1 MDILNFNECIN
12 LIPGVISYQKN
23 LALWEINKETYK
35 TSHTSLA
42 FTKLYSLIIVRQG
55 YIKIKIDNKE
65 AILNKNSFVQIINC
79 KILQLTEV
87 SNDAEAYQLISTMR
101 YMQQSLKFKKK
112 FPISYMIELHTNP
125 RIEIDVTNTN
135 TLIDYIQKIKDAI
148 LNANSLFQEEIIQ
161 CLLNIQFMEMGNL
174 VVKQNDII
182 FSSERL
188 NRKEQILLSFI
199 MLIQDNAK
207 SKHEIEFYAQEI
219 NITSQYLANIIKELT
234 GYTTHHWIC
243 QALIEE
249 AKFLL
254 NDSNMSIQQIANDLH
269 FSDQASFSKFF
280 KKHTTLSPVSYRKSN
295 KDI

>member
-12 LIPGVISYQKN
+12 LIPGVISYQEN

-35 TSHTSLA
+35 GSNTSLA
-42 FTKLYSLIIVRQG
+42 FNKLYSLIIVRQG
-55 YIKIKIDNKE
+55 YIRIKIDDKE
-65 AILNKNSFVQIINC
+65 AVLNQNSFVQIINC
-79 KILQLTEV
+79 KVLQLIDI
-87 SNDAEAYQLISTMR
+87 SDDAEAYQLIATMR
-101 YMQQSLKFKKK
+101 YMHQSLKFKKK

-125 RIEIDVTNTN
+125 IIELDSKNIN
-135 TLIDYIQKIKDAI
+135 TLIDYIKKLTTII
-148 LNANSLFQEEIIQ
+148 LDANSLFQEEIIQ

-182 FSSERL
+182 FASNRL
-188 NRKEQILLSFI
+188 NRKEQILIEFI

-207 SKHEIEFYAQEI
+207 SKHEIDFYAQEI

-249 AKFLL
+249 AKSLL
-254 NDSNMSIQQIANDLH
+254 NNSNMSIQQIANELH

-280 KKHTTLSPVSYRKSN
+280 KKHTTQSPILYRKNN